1 MKSPSFILRRSSTI
15 LAVSVLTLTLLAAVT
30 GSLLAFYYQPTAGGA
45 FESLN
50 QITTD
55 VPFGW
60 LVRRVHDLAG
70 NLVIVVALI
79 QMVVMFLGERF
90 RRSWLTAWIS
100 GILFILAA
108 IALGWTAML
117 LDWSQIGFW
126 RLRVELGI
134 IESVPIAGSIIRTIL
149 TGGGAIGSV
158 AVGHLYA
165 LHSYILSAIAVVLSV
180 IHLTGLVF
188 QEREIAQ
195 LTIQQSTAEGV
206 PQSTPQVPQSTP
218 QTPDSDS
225 TTIVPV

>member
-1 MKSPSFILRRSSTI
+1 MKSTSFALRRSSTI
-15 LAVSVLTLTLLAAVT
+15 LAVSVLTLTLLAAIT
-30 GSLLAFYYQPTAGGA
+30 GGLLAFNYQPIAGGA
-45 FESLN
+45 FESLS

-55 VPFGW
+55 IPFGW
-60 LVRRVHDLAG
+60 LIRRVHDLAG

-108 IALGWTAML
+108 IGLGWTAML

-134 IESVPIAGSIIRTIL
+134 IESIPIAGPIIRNIL
-149 TGGGAIGSV
+149 TGGGAIGSI
-158 AVGHLYA
+158 AVGHMYA
-165 LHSYILSAIAVVLSV
+165 LHSYVLSIGALVLSV
-180 IHLTGLVF
+180 VHLTGLVF

-195 LTIQQSTAEGV
+195 LAVQQSTLEV
-206 PQSTPQVPQSTP
+206 IPQSTPQA
-218 QTPDSDS
+218 PDSDGN
-225 TTIVPV
+225 TIVPV

>member
-15 LAVSVLTLTLLAAVT
+15 LAVSVLTLTLLAAIT
-30 GSLLAFYYQPTAGGA
+30 GSLLAFNYQPTAGGA
-45 FESLN
+45 FESLSK
-50 QITTD
+50 ITTEI
-55 VPFGW
+55 PFGW

-79 QMVVMFLGERF
+79 QMVVMFLGERY

-100 GILFILAA
+100 GILFVLAA
-108 IALGWTAML
+108 IGLGWTAML

-134 IESVPIAGSIIRTIL
+134 IESVPIAGPIIRNIL

-158 AVGHLYA
+158 TVAHMYA
-165 LHSYILSAIAVVLSV
+165 LHSYILSLGAVVLSV

-195 LTIQQSTAEGV
+195 LAVQQSTSEVV
-206 PQSTPQVPQSTP
+206 PQSTHQE
-218 QTPDSDS
+218 PDSDGN
-225 TTIVPV
+225 TNVPA

>member
-15 LAVSVLTLTLLAAVT
+15 LAVSVLTLTLLAALT
-30 GSLLAFYYQPTAGGA
+30 GSLLAFNYQPTAGGA
-45 FESLN
+45 FESLT
-50 QITTD
+50 QITTE

-60 LVRRVHDLAG
+60 LIRRVHDLAG

-79 QMVVMFLGERF
+79 QMVVMFLGERY

-108 IALGWTAML
+108 IGLGWTAML

-134 IESVPIAGSIIRTIL
+134 IESIPIAGSIIRNIL
-149 TGGGAIGSV
+149 TGGGAIGSI
-158 AVGHLYA
+158 AVGHMYA
-165 LHSYILSAIAVVLSV
+165 LHSYVLSAIAILLSV

-195 LTIQQSTAEGV
+195 LAVQQSTSEV
-206 PQSTPQVPQSTP
+206 VHQSTP

-225 TTIVPV
+225 NTTVPV

>member
-15 LAVSVLTLTLLAAVT
+15 LAVSVLTLTLLAALT
-30 GSLLAFYYQPTAGGA
+30 GSLLAFNYQPTAGGA
-45 FESLN
+45 FESLT
-50 QITTD
+50 QITTE

-60 LVRRVHDLAG
+60 LIRRVHDLAG

-79 QMVVMFLGERF
+79 QMVVMFLGERY

-108 IALGWTAML
+108 IGLGWTAML

-134 IESVPIAGSIIRTIL
+134 IESIPIAGSIIRNIL
-149 TGGGAIGSV
+149 TGGGAIGSI
-158 AVGHLYA
+158 AVGHMYA
-165 LHSYILSAIAVVLSV
+165 LHSYVLSAIAVLLSV

-195 LTIQQSTAEGV
+195 LAVQQSTSEV
-206 PQSTPQVPQSTP
+206 VHQSTP

-225 TTIVPV
+225 NTTVPV

>member
-1 MKSPSFILRRSSTI
+1 MKSTSFALRRSSTI
-15 LAVSVLTLTLLAAVT
+15 LAVSVLTLTLLAAIT
-30 GSLLAFYYQPTAGGA
+30 GGLLAFNYQPIAGGA
-45 FESLN
+45 FESLS

-55 VPFGW
+55 IPFGW
-60 LVRRVHDLAG
+60 LIRRVHDLAG

-108 IALGWTAML
+108 IGLGWTAML

-134 IESVPIAGSIIRTIL
+134 IESIPIAGPIIRNIL
-149 TGGGAIGSV
+149 TGGGAIGSI
-158 AVGHLYA
+158 AVGHMYA
-165 LHSYILSAIAVVLSV
+165 LHSYVLSIGALVLSV
-180 IHLTGLVF
+180 VHLTGLVF

-195 LTIQQSTAEGV
+195 LAVQQSTLEV
-206 PQSTPQVPQSTP
+206 IPQSTPQA
-218 QTPDSDS
+218 PDSDGD
-225 TTIVPV
+225 TIVPV

>member
-1 MKSPSFILRRSSTI
+1 MKSTSFALRRSSTI
-15 LAVSVLTLTLLAAVT
+15 LAVSVLTLTLLAAIT
-30 GSLLAFYYQPTAGGA
+30 GGLLAFNYQPIAGGA
-45 FESLN
+45 FESLS

-55 VPFGW
+55 IPFGW
-60 LVRRVHDLAG
+60 LIRRVHDLAG

-108 IALGWTAML
+108 IGLGWTAML

-134 IESVPIAGSIIRTIL
+134 IESIPIAGPIIRNIL
-149 TGGGAIGSV
+149 TGGGAIGSI
-158 AVGHLYA
+158 AVGHMYA
-165 LHSYILSAIAVVLSV
+165 LHSYVLSIGAVVLSV
-180 IHLTGLVF
+180 VHLTGLVF

-195 LTIQQSTAEGV
+195 LAVQQSTLEV
-206 PQSTPQVPQSTP
+206 IPQSTPQA
-218 QTPDSDS
+218 PDSDGN
-225 TTIVPV
+225 TIVPV

>member
-15 LAVSVLTLTLLAAVT
+15 LAVSVLTLTLLAAIT
-30 GSLLAFYYQPTAGGA
+30 GSLLAFNYQPTAGGA
-45 FESLN
+45 FNSLT

-55 VPFGW
+55 VSFGW

-79 QMVVMFLGERF
+79 QMVVMFLGERY

-108 IALGWTAML
+108 IGLGWTAML

-134 IESVPIAGSIIRTIL
+134 IESIPIAGSIIRNIL

-158 AVGHLYA
+158 TVGHMYA
-165 LHSYILSAIAVVLSV
+165 LHSYILSIAAVLLSV

-195 LTIQQSTAEGV
+195 LAVQQSTSEV
-206 PQSTPQVPQSTP
+206 VLQSAP
-218 QTPDSDS
+218 QTDSDS
-225 TTIVPV
+225 DTTVPV

>member
-15 LAVSVLTLTLLAAVT
+15 LAVSVLTLTLLAAIT
-30 GSLLAFYYQPTAGGA
+30 GSLLAFNYQPTAGGA
-45 FESLN
+45 FDSLT
-50 QITTD
+50 QITTE

-60 LVRRVHDLAG
+60 LIRRVHDLAG

-108 IALGWTAML
+108 IGLGWTAML

-134 IESVPIAGSIIRTIL
+134 IESIPIAGPIIRSIL
-149 TGGGAIGSV
+149 TGGGAIGSI
-158 AVGHLYA
+158 AVGHMYA
-165 LHSYILSAIAVVLSV
+165 LHSYVLSIGALVLSV
-180 IHLTGLVF
+180 VHLTGLVF
-188 QEREIAQ
+188 QEREMAQ
-195 LTIQQSTAEGV
+195 LAVQQAPPGV
-206 PQSTPQVPQSTP
+206 IPQSTPQAS
-218 QTPDSDS
+218 DSDS
-225 TTIVPV
+225 TTTVPV

>member
-1 MKSPSFILRRSSTI
+1 MKSTSFILRRSSTI
-15 LAVSVLTLTLLAAVT
+15 LAVSVLTLTLLAAIT
-30 GSLLAFYYQPTAGGA
+30 GGLLAFNYQPTAGGA
-45 FESLN
+45 FESLT
-50 QITTD
+50 QITTE

-60 LVRRVHDLAG
+60 LIRRVHDLAG

-90 RRSWLTAWIS
+90 CRSWLTAWIS

-126 RLRVELGI
+126 RLRVELSI
-134 IESVPIAGSIIRTIL
+134 IESVPIAGSIIRDIL
-149 TGGGAIGSV
+149 TGGGAIGSIT
-158 AVGHLYA
+158 VGHMYA
-165 LHSYILSAIAVVLSV
+165 LHSYVLSIGALVLSAV
-180 IHLTGLVF
+180 HLTGLVF

-195 LTIQQSTAEGV
+195 LAVQPSTSDVV
-206 PQSTPQVPQSTP
+206 PQPTP

-225 TTIVPV
+225 NTTVAV

>member
-1 MKSPSFILRRSSTI
+1 MKSPSFILRRSATI
-15 LAVSVLTLTLLAAVT
+15 LAVSVLTLTLLAAIT
-30 GSLLAFYYQPTAGGA
+30 GSLLAFNYQPTAGGA
-45 FESLN
+45 FESLS

-79 QMVVMFLGERF
+79 QMVVMFLGERY

-108 IALGWTAML
+108 IGLGWTAML

-134 IESVPIAGSIIRTIL
+134 IESIPIAGSIIRNIL

-158 AVGHLYA
+158 AVGHMYA
-165 LHSYILSAIAVVLSV
+165 LHSYVLSVVALVLSV

-195 LTIQQSTAEGV
+195 LAGQQPTSEV
-206 PQSTPQVPQSTP
+206 IPQSTPQAS
-218 QTPDSDS
+218 DSDS
-225 TTIVPV
+225 TTTVPV